1 MWIVTGTGDSV
12 TVRSAMVVARVN
24 RGRGVWTRGVRPAV
38 VGEEDEHALL
48 FRGTGAGAGMALDHS
63 LSRQEILDLLTELG
77 DIIVFLEPIGALLAK
92 AEALEAETDTRL
104 ATALCIRSFVTF
116 LATDPASIAARLG
129 AHRAFCFGRSGFLSL
144 LLLCWWSGGDGSPRG
159 GGRIMHCS
167 GGE

>member
-1 MWIVTGTGDSV
+1 MWVITGTGNIV
-12 TVRSAMVVARVN
+12 TVRPAVVVARVD

-48 FRGTGAGAGMALDHS
+48 FRGARARAGVALDHS
-63 LSRQEILDLLTELG
+63 LSRQEVLDLLTELG
-77 DIIVFLEPIGALLAK
+77 DIIVLLEPIGALLAK
-92 AEALEAETDTRL
+92 AEALEAETDTGL
-104 ATALCIRSFVTF
+104 ATALCVWPFVAF
-116 LATDPASIAARLG
+116 LATDPTSIAARLG

-144 LLLCWWSGGDGSPRG
+144 LLLWWSGGDGSPRG